1 MVQIGHRVQGLARK
15 FLMFCLAGAT
25 VSCWAQGAKTMLV
38 EPPAPLLPQQAGE
51 WVRQDGAS
59 TPEPASDQKLS
70 TVMNEDGLK
79 RNEQAA
85 YRLGSSGPIVKVT
98 ARQFVDAT
106 GAHAAYDYLERPP
119 SAYRGVRVGDET
131 SQNGDHY
138 LYRSGTSV
146 VEADGQHGP
155 KVEALLNR
163 IQIGLPKIG
172 GPKGIAPSLPT
183 LLPAK
188 GLERDSVKYAL
199 GPVSYDATGGV
210 LPGAIV
216 GFDKA
221 AEALTAR
228 YAGKGKLTMLLYP
241 TPQIAGDRLRAIE
254 QEIHKEGKAA
264 GTVVIRRAGN
274 LLIMTTGEWG
284 MAEAKALVQGV
295 HPRMEVTWNK
305 PMPPEFH
312 TEVRKTYSLLSSIA
326 IFCGFGAL
334 AAVVLGLSLGAGR
347 AAIRVLQGKPAAT
360 EPEFLRIDLSGAPA
374 PIRADGPGRGTQA

>member
-1 MVQIGHRVQGLARK
+1 MVQIGRRVQGLARK
-15 FLMFCLAGAT
+15 VLWVCLAGAT

-59 TPEPASDQKLS
+59 APESASDQKLS

-79 RNEQAA
+79 HSEQAV
-85 YRLGSSGPIVKVT
+85 YRLGSSGPTVNVT

-106 GAHAAYDYLERPP
+106 GAHAAYDYLQRPS
-119 SAYRGVRVGDET
+119 SAYRGVRVGDEM
-131 SQNGDHY
+131 SQNGEHY

-146 VEADGQHGP
+146 IEADGEHGP

-163 IQIGLPKIG
+163 IQVGLPKIG
-172 GPKGIAPSLPT
+172 GPKGIPPSLPT

-188 GLERDSVKYAL
+188 GLERESVKYAL
-199 GPVSYDATGGV
+199 GPVSYDAGGGV

-228 YAGKGKLTMLLYP
+228 YVGRGKLTMLLYP

-254 QEIHKEGKAA
+254 EEIHKEGKAA
-264 GTVVIRRAGN
+264 GTVVMRRAGN
-274 LLIMTTGEWG
+274 LLIITTGEWG
-284 MAEAKALVQGV
+284 LAEAKALVQGI
-295 HPRMEVTWNK
+295 HPHLEVTWNK

-312 TEVRKTYSLLSSIA
+312 AEVRKTYSLLTSIA

-374 PIRADGPGRGTQA
+374 PLRVEGQRGTNQG